1 MKGRIFISYSRKDL
15 DAVKPIKEELESS
28 GFPCWMDLEGIESGS
43 DEFTDYIA
51 NAIEQSRVLLF
62 FLSGNSQRS
71 RWSLNELR
79 VARDDK
85 KHVVLIRFNKDN
97 MTTKFKL
104 EFGGTDIID
113 WRRQEQKSKLLKDLM
128 RWLECDA
135 SSAKADNSTAPLGPM
150 RLGTAGSNESAAMA
164 VQRPEGV
171 VLGDDRVEAEKVF
184 LSRARRFKTDDGV
197 IDPSER
203 KELDSLADRL
213 GISILRR
220 EALIEQVEC
229 AFGRGYN
236 AVQGCSSSSSP
247 LNGAENGRTKPRK
260 TSESQDV
267 KADRRVEPDPCS
279 TAKDARRK
287 KIIRVFA
294 KRFCD
299 LPKDDNLFVGN
310 IPNKKRANAW
320 SSMNVQEDIDS
331 ILLLFDNTVFGS
343 ASDGLV
349 VTHDA
354 VYFKNLMSHPIR
366 VRLDKVGMVR
376 VQAGKKISIGGHC
389 CECNLLEQSAMEGLC
404 KAFDGLSADLA
415 RAGVAF
421 GAENAAVDEV
431 LGCFSEITN
440 NADVYLG
447 DNIPP
452 KKRTNAYRSLRVKEP
467 ISEICVL
474 ADATVFG
481 SAEEALVVT
490 TKAVYFKNSFEAPNR
505 IPFEEMQSVDIVKTD
520 IVVNGLKFA
529 SVGGDLA
536 RAAPILAKGIQSL
549 ASRSRLGK

>member
-1 MKGRIFISYSRKDL
+1 MEGRIFISYSRKDL
-15 DAVKPIKEELESS
+15 DAVEPIKEELEAS
-28 GFPCWMDLEGIESGS
+28 GFSCWMDLEGIESGS

-51 NAIEQSRVLLF
+51 NAIEKSRVLLF

-79 VARDDK
+79 VARDYE
-85 KHVVLIRFNKDN
+85 KHVVLIRFNKDD
-97 MTTKFKL
+97 MITKFKL

-113 WRRQEQKSKLLKDLM
+113 WRRQEQKAKLLKDLT
-128 RWLECDA
+128 RWLGCAA
-135 SSAKADNSTAPLGPM
+135 SSSNAGDSAVPLGPKG
-150 RLGTAGSNESAAMA
+150 LGAAGSNESAAMIA
-164 VQRPEGV
+164 QRPKGV
-171 VLGDDRVEAEKVF
+171 SLGDDKVEAEKVF
-184 LSRARRFKTDDGV
+184 LSRARRFKINDGV

-203 KELDSLADRL
+203 EELDSLAERL

-229 AFGRGYN
+229 AFERGNN
-236 AVQGCSSSSSP
+236 AVQGCNSP
-247 LNGAENGRTKPRK
+247 SLPVNGVEKDRTKPRR
-260 TSESQDV
+260 TSDSRDV
-267 KADRRVEPDPCS
+267 NAVSRVEPDHCK
-279 TAKDARRK
+279 TAKDARHK
-287 KIIRVFA
+287 KITRVLA

-320 SSMNVQEDIDS
+320 SSMNVRESMNS

-354 VYFKNLMSHPIR
+354 VYFKNIMEHPVR
-366 VRLDKVGMVR
+366 VRLDKVGR
-376 VQAGKKISIGGHC
+376 VLVQDGKKISIGGHC
-389 CECNLLEQSAMEGLC
+389 CECNLLQQSAMESLC
-404 KAFDGLSADLA
+404 KALDGLSADLA

-421 GAENAAVDEV
+421 GVENAAVDVV
-431 LGCFSEITN
+431 LDYFSEIKN

-452 KKRTNAYRSLRVKEP
+452 KKRTNACRSLCVKEP

-505 IPFEEMQSVDIVKTD
+505 IPFEEIQSVDIAKTD
-520 IVVNGLKFA
+520 IVVNGLKF
-529 SVGGDLA
+529 SSIGGDLA
-536 RAAPILAKGIQSL
+536 RVAPVLAKGIQSL
-549 ASRSRLGK
+549 SARSRLGK